1 MTELEFEQRVRE
13 YYSKYTGKMPNW
25 EEYQKLKSAALKYNF
40 DLDEIWK
47 KLQENE
53 KILKDVIQN
62 RNVEDLI
69 TDELS
74 EGFIEQYIAK
84 GICSNYILHLKSE
97 KNRGKDTINQSS
109 NFVRNCGIEAM
120 VDGIKLFIKKI
131 ESGDQ
136 VNSYYLNKVK
146 NVGLPKI
153 KAYIDNF
160 EFKNS
165 GDPALDD
172 LIEEI
177 YLRCYQYTNEHEM
190 TKSSLSL
197 FFNED
202 NLSVFRFYIN
212 MPTNESSALFIRDYI
227 ILCQNYGIFYDI
239 KPYFNNGEHKD
250 VTIIYSTIKD
260 YKIKLNIMEQLLI
273 KYPNIELGTPPF
285 GTVNMN
291 DIGVC
296 HNINNIGICH
306 IGVPRK
312 MTYNMYIAKLFKDAI
327 DLFVIERIPDL
338 SLESKKNLMLYKEGD
353 SRDNIIF
360 YPYLKISEDDMKKS
374 RELLK
379 LYIASP
385 LKRKITIDAVIQNVK
400 KLHNLYQGFP
410 VDLKSNVALDSW
422 YVYEQINKQMLMDNE
437 QIKITK

>member
-40 DLDEIWK
+40 DLDKIWK

-62 RNVEDLI
+62 RNVEDPI

-202 NLSVFRFYIN
+202 NLSNFRFYIN
-212 MPTNESSALFIRDYI
+212 MPINESSALFIRDYI

-291 DIGVC
+291 
-296 HNINNIGICH
+296 NIGICH
-306 IGVPRK
+306 NGVPRK

>member
-40 DLDEIWK
+40 DLDKIWK

-62 RNVEDLI
+62 RNVEDPI

-202 NLSVFRFYIN
+202 NLSSFRFYIN
-212 MPTNESSALFIRDYI
+212 MPINESSALFIRDYI

-291 DIGVC
+291 
-296 HNINNIGICH
+296 NIGICH
-306 IGVPRK
+306 NGVPRK

>member
-13 YYSKYTGKMPNW
+13 YYSKYTGKIPNW
-25 EEYQKLKSAALKYNF
+25 EEYQKLKSVALEYNF

-53 KILKDVIQN
+53 KKLVDIIQN
-62 RNVEDLI
+62 RNVEDPI
-69 TDELS
+69 TEELS

-84 GICSNYILHLKSE
+84 GICSNYILHLNSE

-109 NFVRNCGIEAM
+109 NFIRNCGIEAM

-146 NVGLPKI
+146 SVGLTKI

-165 GDPALDD
+165 GNPALDD

-177 YLRCYQYTNEHEM
+177 YLNCYQYTAEHEM
-190 TKSSLSL
+190 TKSSRSL

-202 NLSVFRFYIN
+202 NLSSFRFYIN
-212 MPTNESSALFIRDYI
+212 MPTNEGSALFIRDYI
-227 ILCQNYGIFYDI
+227 ILCQNYGISYDI

-250 VTIIYSTIKD
+250 VTIIYSTIED
-260 YKIKLNIMEQLLI
+260 YKIKLNIIEKLLI
-273 KYPNIELGTPPF
+273 KYHNIELGTPPF
-285 GTVNMN
+285 GTVNM
-291 DIGVC
+291 
-296 HNINNIGICH
+296 NNIGICH

-338 SLESKKNLMLYKEGD
+338 SLESKKSLMLYKEGD

-360 YPYLKISEDDMKKS
+360 YPYLKISEDNMKKS

-379 LYIASP
+379 LYMDSP

-400 KLHNLYQGFP
+400 KIHNLYQGFP

-422 YVYEQINKQMLMDNE
+422 YVYEQINKQILIDNE

>member
-1 MTELEFEQRVRE
+1 MQRKIKMTELEFEQRVRE
-13 YYSKYTGKMPNW
+13 HYSKYTGKMPNW

-40 DLDEIWK
+40 DLDKIWK

-62 RNVEDLI
+62 RNVEDPI

-165 GDPALDD
+165 GNPALDD

-202 NLSVFRFYIN
+202 NLSSFRFYIN
-212 MPTNESSALFIRDYI
+212 I
-227 ILCQNYGIFYDI
+227 
-239 KPYFNNGEHKD
+239 
-250 VTIIYSTIKD
+250 
-260 YKIKLNIMEQLLI
+260 
-273 KYPNIELGTPPF
+273 
-285 GTVNMN
+285 
-291 DIGVC
+291 
-296 HNINNIGICH
+296 
-306 IGVPRK
+306 
-312 MTYNMYIAKLFKDAI
+312 
-327 DLFVIERIPDL
+327 
-338 SLESKKNLMLYKEGD
+338 
-353 SRDNIIF
+353 
-360 YPYLKISEDDMKKS
+360 
-374 RELLK
+374 
-379 LYIASP
+379 
-385 LKRKITIDAVIQNVK
+385 
-400 KLHNLYQGFP
+400 
-410 VDLKSNVALDSW
+410 
-422 YVYEQINKQMLMDNE
+422 
-437 QIKITK
+437 